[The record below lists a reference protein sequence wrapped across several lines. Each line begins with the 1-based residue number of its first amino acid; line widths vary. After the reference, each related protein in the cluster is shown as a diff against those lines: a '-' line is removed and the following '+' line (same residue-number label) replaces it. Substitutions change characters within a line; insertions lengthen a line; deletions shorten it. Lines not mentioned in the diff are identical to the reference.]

1 MTFEIGRPTGQRLLQ
16 VRSTNTKEHD
26 MADNKTLD
34 PKLLWRDWV
43 CGVCRHYS
51 EDRCWI
57 WVNESFPTSADAG
70 ACSDGFELADWVRR
84 AREAELDSMEV

>member
-1 MTFEIGRPTGQRLLQ
+1 MRL
-16 VRSTNTKEHD
+16 SD
-26 MADNKTLD
+26 DDNALLNQLD

-51 EDRCWI
+51 EDRCRIWI
-57 WVNESFPTSADAG
+57 DEPFLTSADAG